1 MKIDLKKRE
10 VLTRDGTI
18 FLTKIQNQILKVLLK
33 NNNQIVKTEEIIR
46 NVYQIKPDES
56 SVLTLRKHIS
66 LLNKKI
72 SNYIKIKNIP
82 NVGYCINNNIDKKAN
97 NDLQYI
103 KTDIVAKRINGNYCR
118 FSKILNGV
126 TNRNISYEDYLKY
139 WERNY
144 RNYDEWLPIIMEVCK
159 EKLINN
165 LTSNEDFIELVI
177 KSKDS
182 EEEKRK
188 IIKSLGGR
196 Y

>member
-1 MKIDLKKRE
+1 MKIDLKRRE

-18 FLTKIQNQILKVLLK
+18 FLTKIQSQILKVLLK

-46 NVYQIKPDES
+46 NVYQIRPDES
-56 SVLTLRKHIS
+56 SILTLRKHIS

-97 NDLQYI
+97 DDLQYI

-126 TNRNISYEDYLKY
+126 TNSNISYEDYLKY

-144 RNYDEWLPIIMEVCK
+144 RNYDEWLPIIIEACK
-159 EKLINN
+159 EKLANN
-165 LTSNEDFIELVI
+165 LTSNEDFIELVR
-177 KSKDS
+177 KSNEK

-196 Y
+196 F